1 MKCPYCGEDNDK
13 VVDSR
18 SMNEGQSIRRRRE
31 CLACAKRF
39 TTYEHVD
46 SIAVMVIKRDRRR
59 EPYSREKLVEGVR
72 LSCRKR
78 PVSEDQIEE
87 VASQVEMKINSRFE
101 KEIESA
107 TLGDLVMDELRRLD
121 QVAYVRFASVY
132 RQFKDVSVHR
142 RAQGAAGY
150 GSPRP
155 ERVEI
160 AAYSRQTGTGID
172 AQERNHRPGGCMG
185 PMAAGRPCE

>member
-132 RQFKDVSVHR
+132 RQFKDVNQVIDEL
-142 RAQGAAGY
+142 QGLLEMEARDLNELKLRHT
-150 GSPRP
+150 PDKP
-155 ERVEI
+155 ELE
-160 AAYSRQTGTGID
+160 
-172 AQERNHRPGGCMG
+172 
-185 PMAAGRPCE
+185 